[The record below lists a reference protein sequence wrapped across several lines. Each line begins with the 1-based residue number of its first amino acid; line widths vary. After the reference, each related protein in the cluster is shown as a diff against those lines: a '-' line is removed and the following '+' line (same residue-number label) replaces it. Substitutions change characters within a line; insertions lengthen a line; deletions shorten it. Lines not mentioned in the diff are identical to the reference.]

1 MVDPTDVEYL
11 VTLLEQA
18 VRRVELEN
26 RAGNPILS
34 AWADDA
40 RQAIKDFDGDAA
52 PARRFLSEMAAI
64 NLEATLTRKPAPELP
79 RYCGYCGTGLH
90 PPGGQQGFC
99 DACAVDFIH
108 HEEG

>member
-1 MVDPTDVEYL
+1 MSTPNTPAQEGPVVDPTDVEYL

-64 NLEATLTRKPAPELP
+64 NLEATLTRKPAPEPLP
-79 RYCGYCGTGLH
+79 EGVI
-90 PPGGQQGFC
+90 
-99 DACAVDFIH
+99 DCAWRTA
-108 HEEG
+108 EEG